1 MTQSTQSTTSRVPQT
16 VAKQVR
22 RHSFGN
28 IALSVVLLIAALG
41 AYLIGAVF
49 DLITLAIRDGYRD
62 PLVNP
67 AALIGGGAA
76 LALLA
81 VFGAAVTIFLIV
93 QRRRAWPVGLVTLL
107 TVLIGWVV
115 LFVLFALSFA

>member
-1 MTQSTQSTTSRVPQT
+1 VTQPTQSTTSRVPQT

-22 RHSFGN
+22 QHSVGN

-49 DLITLAIRDGYRD
+49 DLITLAIRSGYRD
-62 PLVNP
+62 QLFNP

-81 VFGAAVTIFLIV
+81 VLGAAVTIFLIV
-93 QRRRAWPVGLVTLL
+93 QRRRAWPAALVTLL

-115 LFVLFALSFA
+115 LFVMFALSFA